1 MTANT
6 PVEPRQARNT
16 ACVGRPSRQLRQ
28 VAADVE
34 ALDRLLDDTVVY
46 TGPDGRVISKGQD
59 LQAYRSGALGITS
72 FVVHEL
78 DASVNGR
85 NGTTRVRAAVT
96 GEMDGQSFTVRLR
109 YVRDWIEMGGSW
121 RVVAA
126 RGDQDTVGGN
136 VQ

>member
-1 MTANT
+1 MIRRTG
-6 PVEPRQARNT
+6 P
-16 ACVGRPSRQLRQ
+16 
-28 VAADVE
+28 
-34 ALDRLLDDTVVY
+34 DRLLDDTVVY
-46 TGPDGRVISKGQD
+46 TGPDGRVISKEQD

-126 RGDQDTVGGN
+126 RGDQDTAGDN